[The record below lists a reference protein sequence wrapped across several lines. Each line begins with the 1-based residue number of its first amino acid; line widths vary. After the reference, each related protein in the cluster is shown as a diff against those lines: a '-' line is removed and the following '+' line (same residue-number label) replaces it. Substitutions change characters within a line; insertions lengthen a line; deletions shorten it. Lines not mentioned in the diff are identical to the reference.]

1 MEALIE
7 YLPEIILYL
16 AVGFAFLKT
25 YHFVAL
31 RQNVNSPEHIVVGS
45 LVVGF
50 IYCNIAELIP
60 FSISYYVDIIG
71 LIATAVILGYLC
83 GRFVVSVTGSK
94 ILDKIGICDT
104 GNVYLWDDLM
114 DKDWPMKVVIKFQDR
129 SYEGMLN
136 NFESYS
142 NAPHMSIASYI
153 IKDQSGNIIENHS
166 NDQGAIIVLPTE
178 NAISVKV
185 EYAEKSRMREDII
198 SLCDTNEK
206 YFNSH

>member
-31 RQNVNSPEHIVVGS
+31 RQNMNSPEHIVAGS

-50 IYCNIAELIP
+50 IYCNIAALIP

-114 DKDWPMKVVIKFQDR
+114 DKDWPMKVVVKYRDC
-129 SYEGMLN
+129 SYIGMLS

-142 NAPHMSIASYI
+142 NSPHISIASYVMM
-153 IKDQSGNIIENHS
+153 DQCGKVMEDHT
-166 NDQGAIIVLPTE
+166 NDDGVVIVLPTE
-178 NAISVKV
+178 NAISVKI
-185 EYAEKSRMREDII
+185 EYAEKSRMREDIA
-198 SLCDTNEK
+198 SLCNTNKK
-206 YFNSH
+206 YF